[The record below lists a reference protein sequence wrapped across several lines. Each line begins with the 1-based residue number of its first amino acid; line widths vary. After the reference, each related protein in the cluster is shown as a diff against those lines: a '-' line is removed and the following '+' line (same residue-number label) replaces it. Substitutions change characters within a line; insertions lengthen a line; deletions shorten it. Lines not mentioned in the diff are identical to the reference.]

1 MAGSRRGFTL
11 IELLVVMVIIALLV
25 GLLLP
30 ALGRAREEARKT
42 QCRSNLRQIGLAMNI
57 YVNDNKGWIP
67 PSYGNAPGGTTAG
80 GEATMNKMTTGWW
93 EGDKERGAREGYAGQ
108 WYLTWRIN
116 RDTNEDPFKVSWG
129 DWPAEYYYDQVAGQ
143 PGGGG
148 VPTGLGLLLAGGY
161 LTQAGGSVLDCPS
174 RTIDMD
180 ADLPGCLWTNSKF
193 ANRTDANK
201 RLKNATVMSNYAP
214 FLTTGGKS
222 FWNDVGAGNQFSY
235 SYFMDEAF
243 QGGSTPYI
251 FNWMPRYANPA
262 SNDFVSGIPGYPVNI
277 CMTYKLGA
285 NYVLPPH
292 VVTGGLCSMV
302 GSYSLR
308 LDGENRWTFNAW
320 KLDEI
325 AGKAIASDAI
335 WNFFGRHNQVYASA
349 SGSYTYGTAD
359 GQNPQFWISN
369 HDRSYNILFTDGS
382 VKTFSDAA
390 MALYKRCAQ
399 QRITNTGYPMPS
411 WVMAEMWENY
421 FDPLYAQD

>member
-1 MAGSRRGFTL
+1 MKSKGFTL

-42 QCRSNLRQIGLAMNI
+42 QCRSNLRQIGLAANI
-57 YVNDNKGWIP
+57 YANDNKGWIP
-67 PSYGNAPGGTTAG
+67 PAYGNAPGGTTTG
-80 GEATMNKMTTGWW
+80 GDVTGTKMTTGWLRANN
-93 EGDKERGAREGYAGQ
+93 EQGTRESYAGQ
-108 WYLTWRIN
+108 WYLTWIN
-116 RDTNEDPFKVSWG
+116 RDTNEDPFKVSYN
-129 DWPAEYYYDQVAGQ
+129 DWPAEYYYDQRAGE

-161 LTQAGGSVLDCPS
+161 LTQAGASVLDCPS
-174 RTIDMD
+174 RTMDMD
-180 ADLPGCLWTNSKF
+180 ADLPGSTWSYSEWPDRKS
-193 ANRTDANK
+193 ANT
-201 RLKNATVMSNYAP
+201 RLKNATIMSDVSP

-222 FWNDVGAGNQFSY
+222 FWNYVSAQNQFSY
-235 SYFMDEAF
+235 PSMDEAF
-243 QGGSTPYI
+243 QSGVSPWSWRTRNSSNDYVSPFNEGYPPSICSYHSLGSTSYTAAPI
-251 FNWMPRYANPA
+251 A
-262 SNDFVSGIPGYPVNI
+262 VN
-277 CMTYKLGA
+277 
-285 NYVLPPH
+285 H
-292 VVTGGLCSMV
+292 GLCTMV

-382 VKTFSDAA
+382 VKTFSDAG
-390 MALYKRCAQ
+390 MALYKRCAR

-411 WVMAEMWENY
+411 WVMAELWENY
-421 FDPLYAQD
+421 FDPMYAQD